1 MEDKSNP
8 NSKDLLNNVTITNFY
23 QKSNHPKISIIFISL
38 KLFSIISYI
47 LLGIF
52 TSNDALLMIIIL
64 LSGSFDFWFT
74 KNIAGR
80 LLVGLKWD
88 YYVNNNNEDVFR
100 MDSENE
106 IRNVNMDRLI
116 FWYGNYGNILIW
128 LVLFILEFILLK
140 FVWGSLCLI
149 MVVLSGVN
157 TYNFFRCSKT
167 QQKGAVIIANN
178 IKKQYFENKNNNNNN
193 NKKND
198 NNNNNNSSFSSDEEN
213 DGIKYEDI
221 NQKKKENLLKIFTEQ
236 LSEKKFMNKLIKLFI
251 INVSHLILICFV
263 LFFKII
269 TFIITNK

>member
-23 QKSNHPKISIIFISL
+23 KKSNHPKISLKFISL

-193 NKKND
+193 FR
-198 NNNNNNSSFSSDEEN
+198 NNNQNN
-213 DGIKYEDI
+213 
-221 NQKKKENLLKIFTEQ
+221 
-236 LSEKKFMNKLIKLFI
+236 
-251 INVSHLILICFV
+251 
-263 LFFKII
+263 
-269 TFIITNK
+269 

>member
-23 QKSNHPKISIIFISL
+23 KKSNHPKISLIFISL

-178 IKKQYFENKNNNNNN
+178 IKKQYFENKNKNNNNN
-193 NKKND
+193 FR
-198 NNNNNNSSFSSDEEN
+198 NNNQNN
-213 DGIKYEDI
+213 
-221 NQKKKENLLKIFTEQ
+221 
-236 LSEKKFMNKLIKLFI
+236 
-251 INVSHLILICFV
+251 
-263 LFFKII
+263 
-269 TFIITNK
+269 